1 MIVVRNAEF
10 ETLKGMLTVTYQTG
24 IAQECEEKGK
34 IKGEEFN
41 QKVFIIAVKNT
52 DEHLF
57 SSVSAF

>member
-1 MIVVRNAEF
+1 MIVVMQSLEPS
-10 ETLKGMLTVTYQTG
+10 KGMLTVTYSTG